1 MTVASPMKQTVLASP
16 PLSLLKLGRYTRAE
30 AFVPGSAFV
39 GLRFE
44 LKATKQ
50 IQELSMPQVK
60 PGSGLQMRN
69 GFTYQIHMK
78 HVSSVAGRS
87 EGGGEE

>member
-1 MTVASPMKQTVLASP
+1 MKQTVLASP

-50 IQELSMPQVK
+50 IQERVEYASSKAWQW
-60 PGSGLQMRN
+60 
-69 GFTYQIHMK
+69 TTDEEWIHLPNL
-78 HVSSVAGRS
+78 HEARELHGW
-87 EGGGEE
+87 EE